1 MSTTVGEYKAAT
13 AEEQAVRAEE
23 KAGATEERASGNGA
37 EGKSAPASTRMVSL
51 DVFRG
56 LTVAGMILVNNPG
69 TWSAIYSPLEHAA
82 WHGWTPT
89 DLVFPFFLFI
99 VGVAITLALSRRVEA
114 GGGKRDVYLKI
125 VRRTILIYALGTF
138 LAWFPFYNFT
148 THAFI
153 SFSNVRLT
161 GVLDRIA
168 VCYFFA
174 ALIFLKTDWRKQL
187 MIVAGLLL
195 AYWAILMLIP
205 APGFAAGDLSKQG
218 SIASYVDRALLGNH
232 IWKGGEKIY
241 DPEGF
246 LSTIG
251 ALATTLC
258 GVLAG
263 HYLRT
268 RRPALEKV
276 AAMFTVGAACIIV
289 GWAWNFWF
297 PVNKSLWTSSYVV
310 FTTGMALQL
319 LALCYWLVDIKGYK
333 RWSLP
338 FIVFGMNAL
347 AVFFLT
353 GIFARLLTLIKL
365 NGADGKSV
373 ALQTVIFRNLFASW
387 ASPVNASLAFALCFV
402 LLWLGLMALLYRR
415 AIFIKV

>member
-13 AEEQAVRAEE
+13 VEEKVTRREE
-23 KAGATEERASGNGA
+23 KAGDGGRT
-37 EGKSAPASTRMVSL
+37 SAPSAARMVSL

-89 DLVFPFFLFI
+89 DLIFPFFLFI
-99 VGVAITLALSRRVEA
+99 VGVSITLALSRRAE
-114 GGGKRDVYLKI
+114 GGGSKRDLYLKI
-125 VRRTILIYALGTF
+125 VRRAVLIYALGTF

-148 THAFI
+148 THAFT
-153 SFSNVRLT
+153 SFSTVRLT

-174 ALIFLKTDWRKQL
+174 ALIFLKTDWRKQAA
-187 MIVAGLLL
+187 IVAALLL
-195 AYWAILMLIP
+195 AYWAILVLVP

-218 SIASYVDRALLGNH
+218 SIASYVDRALLGEH
-232 IWKGGEKIY
+232 IWKGGDKIY

-258 GVLAG
+258 GVLTG
-263 HYLRT
+263 HFLRT
-268 RRPALEKV
+268 RREPLEKV
-276 AAMFTVGAACIIV
+276 AAMFAAGAGCIIV

-297 PVNKSLWTSSYVV
+297 PVNKSLWTSSYVL
-310 FTTGMALQL
+310 FTTGMALEL
-319 LALCYWLVDIKGYK
+319 LALCYWLIDIKGYK
-333 RWSLP
+333 RWSVP
-338 FIVFGMNAL
+338 FIIFGTNAL

-353 GIFARLLTLIKL
+353 GICAKLLTLIKL
-365 NGADGKSV
+365 TGADGKPL
-373 ALQTVIFRNLFASW
+373 ALQTVILKNLFLSW
-387 ASPVNASLAFALCFV
+387 ASPVNASLSFALCFV
-402 LLWLGLMALLYRR
+402 LIWLGLMAILYKRG
-415 AIFIKV
+415 IFIKV